1 METKHEVAIG
11 SSTIAPSNE
20 AELEADVTVT
30 KAGTVKEIAKSL
42 GEEECRV
49 VMVTEPHP
57 AQSKPEVATKLK
69 NSLQSGVPRDRE

>member
-1 METKHEVAIG
+1 
-11 SSTIAPSNE
+11 
-20 AELEADVTVT
+20 VT

-49 VMVTEPHP
+49 VMVTEPRP
-57 AQSKPEVATKLK
+57 AQLKPEVATKLK